1 MRAGS
6 VGLPRWVRRVVQVA
20 FLLLFLWLVLA
31 TWATAE
37 TMPGTWV
44 KAFFL
49 ADPLLLVLTG
59 LAARAVPLVLLWS
72 LVTVVVTVILG
83 RIFCGWICPLGTVH
97 SLAGWAFDKVQS
109 RAKRHDAYSP
119 WQKAKYYVLAGGLAM
134 ALFGGHW
141 ITIFDP
147 LVLLY
152 RTATTAILPAL
163 QYAVEQTAHSIFQA
177 DPHLGPVALGPVQ
190 LGPWHLSRLSE
201 PVYQFFRD
209 HVFAIPKQA
218 FLGAGLVWLVFGLM
232 VAANGYRRRFW
243 CRYLCPLGAMLGLLA
258 RWPLL
263 RRRVNQEG
271 CNQCGLCLT
280 ACHGASSDGG
290 GQAWRP
296 SECLMCL
303 NCSQTCAR
311 GSCSFGWVSLPA
323 KWTSLPGKKEPAL
336 APVGLSRRGLLWSG
350 LGGLVGLAALRAT
363 PQGRAKDYYPPRLIR
378 PPGARPEPEFLARC
392 TGCGMCM
399 KICPTGGLQPAI
411 TEAGLEGIFTPRLVP
426 LIGHCDYNCTAC
438 GHVCPTEAIRPL
450 EVEEKHQIKIGLAAF
465 DPTRCIP
472 YVYGRNCIVCE
483 EHCPVPDKAIY
494 CVEQEVTLRNGQTRT
509 LLLPR
514 VDPDKCIGCGVCEH
528 VCPLDDQP
536 GIRVLSTNETRHDRH
551 QPIPPEVPGQE
562 DLPYG

>member
-1 MRAGS
+1 MKAGS
-6 VGLPRWVRRVVQVA
+6 VVLPRWVRRVVQVV
-20 FLLLFLWLVLA
+20 FLILFLWVVLA
-31 TWATAE
+31 TWTTADQL
-37 TMPGTWV
+37 PRDWPKV
-44 KAFFL
+44 FFL

-59 LAARAVPLVLLWS
+59 IAARDVPLLLLWS
-72 LVTVVVTVILG
+72 LVTVVVTVLFG

-109 RAKRHDAYSP
+109 RAKRRDAYTG
-119 WQKAKYYVLAGGLAM
+119 WQKAKYYLLIGGLAM

-141 ITIFDP
+141 ISIFDP

-152 RTATTAILPAL
+152 RTVATAISPAF
-163 QYAVEQTAHSIFQA
+163 QWGVEQTAHSVFQA
-177 DPHLGPVALGPVQ
+177 DPHLGPL
-190 LGPWHLSRLSE
+190 HLTSLSE

-243 CRYLCPLGAMLGLLA
+243 CRYLCPLGALLGLLA

-263 RRRVNQEG
+263 RRWVNAEG
-271 CNQCGLCLT
+271 CNQCGLCTT
-280 ACHGASSDGG
+280 ACHGSSASGP
-290 GQAWRP
+290 GQGWRP

-303 NCSQTCAR
+303 NCSQVCAR
-311 GSCSFGWVSLPA
+311 ESCSFGLSMPW
-323 KWTSLPGKKEPAL
+323 KKEPTL
-336 APVGLSRRGLLWSG
+336 QPVGLSRRGLFWSA
-350 LGGLVGLAALRAT
+350 LGGLAALAGMRAT
-363 PQGRAKDYYPPRLIR
+363 PQGRANVYYHPQLIR

-399 KICPTGGLQPAI
+399 KVCPTGGLQPAI

-450 EVEEKHQIKIGLAAF
+450 SLEEKHQIKIGLAAF

-494 CVEQEVTLRNGQTRT
+494 CVEQELKLRNGQNRT
-509 LLLPR
+509 VLMPR

-536 GIRVLSTNETRHDRH
+536 GVRVLSTNETRHDRH
-551 QPIPPEVPGQE
+551 QPLPPEVPGQE